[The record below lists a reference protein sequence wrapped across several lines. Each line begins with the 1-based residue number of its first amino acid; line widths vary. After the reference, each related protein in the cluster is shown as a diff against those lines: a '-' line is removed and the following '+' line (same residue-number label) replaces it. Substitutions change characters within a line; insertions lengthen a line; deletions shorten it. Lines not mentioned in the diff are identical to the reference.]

1 MAASTTLKLPEKLKA
16 RIARLAK
23 QTGQSPHSLML
34 RALERDVARE
44 ERMRD
49 FVRAAIASDAA
60 VEAGAAV
67 YRADDVHAWM
77 ERLAKGEKPLRPS
90 PWRK

>member
-1 MAASTTLKLPEKLKA
+1 MAETTTLKLPEKLKA

-23 QTGQSPHSLML
+23 QTRQSPHSYML
-34 RALERDVARE
+34 LALEREVSRE

-49 FVRAAIASDAA
+49 FVKAAMASDAA
-60 VEAGAAV
+60 TEAGGEV
-67 YRADDVHAWM
+67 YRAEDVHAWM
-77 ERLAKGEKPLRPS
+77 ERLAKGEKPPRPA